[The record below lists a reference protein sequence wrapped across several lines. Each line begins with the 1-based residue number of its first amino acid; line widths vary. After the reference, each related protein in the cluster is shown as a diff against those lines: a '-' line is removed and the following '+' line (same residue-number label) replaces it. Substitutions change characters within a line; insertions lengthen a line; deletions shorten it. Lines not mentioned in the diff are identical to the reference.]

1 MQWNKLA
8 TVTVSGLWREAHT
21 AIQNRETR
29 SFQVKVQVEVISL
42 PAKDRKKKK
51 SRCCRADQEHTSSE
65 VGRQLLPP
73 FLPS

>member
-51 SRCCRADQEHTSSE
+51 
-65 VGRQLLPP
+65 
-73 FLPS
+73 